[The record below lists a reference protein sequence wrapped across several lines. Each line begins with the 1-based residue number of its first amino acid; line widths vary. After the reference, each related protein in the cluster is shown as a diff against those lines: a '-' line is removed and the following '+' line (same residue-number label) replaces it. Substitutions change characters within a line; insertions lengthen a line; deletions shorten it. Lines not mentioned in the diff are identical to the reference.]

1 MFTLLQMM
9 DQEGLLL
16 NPYQTNIAIG
26 VAASRQWVDFL
37 FRNLIAHS
45 LEENLAYQ
53 QFWVD
58 FNLTVGCATWQLDT
72 SSDTP
77 NITQTGISCS
87 EERSPLCL
95 RPIDPASEITLEVSS
110 FPQRRKNKGK
120 GRRRNQVN
128 KKRQSL
134 RWKQRKNKKAGKV
147 GFTNGRQA
155 RQTGQGCDPIEV
167 SFSNI
172 FRSMSIS
179 LSLSPLLHHYC
190 NHDYTNNYNPLTA
203 LLLARQ

>member
-1 MFTLLQMM
+1 MTQI
-9 DQEGLLL
+9 
-16 NPYQTNIAIG
+16 T
-26 VAASRQWVDFL
+26 
-37 FRNLIAHS
+37 
-45 LEENLAYQ
+45 
-53 QFWVD
+53 
-58 FNLTVGCATWQLDT
+58 GCGTWQLDT
-72 SSDTP
+72 TLTTP
-77 NITQTGISCS
+77 EFSLAEISCS
-87 EERSPLCL
+87 EERSPLCI
-95 RPIDPASEITLEVSS
+95 RPIDSAQPITTVFSNSS
-110 FPQRRKNKGK
+110 IINPIRKNKGK

-147 GFTNGRQA
+147 GFTNRRQA